1 MMLNDAIFKGIKMND
16 LIEKLVSDTELLEK
30 KLDKYLEEI
39 KYWKSIVDQ
48 SMNMI
53 EHQQLE
59 IMRLNKELNGNN
71 NQWYV
76 GEDK

>member
-1 MMLNDAIFKGIKMND
+1 MND